1 MKVVFTSLV
10 PLVLLLRGNDARPVK
25 TNESPQNTR
34 LRGAGI
40 IPTTVTRRLSFDLK
54 KGGRGKGLLKKEK
67 SGKSDKKSKSGKSDK
82 KSKSG
87 KGDELSKKE
96 KSGKSGKSAKVS
108 ADEARNPQMVWGG
121 GNETMIEVDDALEIS
136 LLEEDAEYADDDD
149 DATEPTDPPTS
160 VGTSAGTS
168 EESSEESSEAT
179 SEETFEETNDETE
192 EASEEPTSEE
202 SSEES
207 SEETSE
213 ETSNDEPTRKSYV
226 D

>member
-168 EESSEESSEAT
+168 EAT
-179 SEETFEETNDETE
+179 SEETFEATSEATSDKTE
-192 EASEEPTSEE
+192 EASEEPTI
-202 SSEES
+202 EES

-213 ETSNDEPTRKSYV
+213 ATSNDEPTRKSYV

>member
-54 KGGRGKGLLKKEK
+54 KGGRGKGLLKKE
-67 SGKSDKKSKSGKSDK
+67 KSGKSDK